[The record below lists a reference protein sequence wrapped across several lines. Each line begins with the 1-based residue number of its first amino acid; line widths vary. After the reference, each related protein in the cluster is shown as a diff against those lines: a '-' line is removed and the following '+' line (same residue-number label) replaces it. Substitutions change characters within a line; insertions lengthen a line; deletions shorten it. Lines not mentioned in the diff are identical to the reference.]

1 MNLEELISKIKWNDR
16 GLVPAIAQ
24 DADTKEVL
32 MMAWM
37 NEEALRTTVATRK
50 ATYYS
55 RSRQKLWVKGET
67 SGNIQELKALYVD
80 CDADTLLITVKP
92 AGPACHTGQRTCF
105 YTETSL

>member
-1 MNLEELISKIKWNDR
+1 MKLDELIAKIRWNDQ

-24 DADTKEVL
+24 DADTQEVL

-37 NEEALRTTVATRK
+37 NEEALRMTVETRK

-55 RSRQKLWVKGET
+55 RSRQKLWIKGET
-67 SGNIQELKALYVD
+67 SGNVQELKALYVD

-92 AGPACHTGQRTCF
+92 AGPACHTGHKTCF
-105 YTETSL
+105 YTEISL